1 MYEKSKFKVIFWVIT
16 CIIIAGITG
25 LGVLMGLSSLITE
38 RDVMPMMIMGI
49 FLLII
54 VLVIILAGITVY
66 KDAKKLQLDPW
77 MWILIVMYVPYF
89 IGLIIYLVV
98 RSNEKK
104 RVRCVHCGNPVES
117 DYNICPHCGHEL
129 AKVCSNC
136 GKYVN
141 KQFNICP
148 YCGKDL

>member
-16 CIIIAGITG
+16 CIIMIGIAGI
-25 LGVLMGLSSLITE
+25 GVLVGVSATINE
-38 RDVMPMMIMGI
+38 RDIMPLTVMGI
-49 FLLII
+49 FLLIF
-54 VLVIILAGITVY
+54 ILILILIGVAVY

-77 MWILIVMYVPYF
+77 MWTLIVMYVPYL

-98 RSNEKK
+98 RGNEKK
-104 RVRCVHCGNPVES
+104 RNRCVNCGSPIES

-129 AKVCSNC
+129 SKVCGSC

-141 KQFNICP
+141 KKFKICP